1 MFKREV
7 LPIDKIV
14 NMFLRQN
21 GLETPLLQKRLVDA
35 WDSMAG
41 KTIARY
47 TEDKFIRNQVL
58 YVKISSP
65 AMRSDLS
72 MIRTELVTK
81 LNQHVGARIIIDI
94 KFF

>member
-47 TEDKFIRNQVL
+47 TEDKFIRNHVL

-72 MIRTELVTK
+72 MIRTELVNK

>member
-65 AMRSDLS
+65 ALRSDLS
-72 MIRTELVTK
+72 MIRTELVNK

>member
-72 MIRTELVTK
+72 MIRTELVNK

>member
-1 MFKREV
+1 
-7 LPIDKIV
+7 
-14 NMFLRQN
+14 MFLRQN

-65 AMRSDLS
+65 ALRSDLS
-72 MIRTELVTK
+72 MIRTELVNK

>member
-14 NMFLRQN
+14 NLFLRQN

-72 MIRTELVTK
+72 MIRTELVNK

>member
-65 AMRSDLS
+65 ALRSDLS
-72 MIRTELVTK
+72 MIRTELVNK
-81 LNQHVGARIIIDI
+81 LNQHVGARIILDI